1 MLHRSTWLHLRIP
14 FSFYLL
20 PVFVFAC
27 AIVKPADFAV
37 VALIFLLLHLLL
49 YPASNGFN
57 SYFDKDEDSIG
68 GLERPPAVSR
78 ELYWT
83 ALVFDVA
90 ALLLGLI
97 ISWEFSVLLLVYGLA
112 SKAYSHP
119 LTRWKRLPYVGW
131 LVAGFFQGYFTF
143 IMVVV
148 GLTDA
153 GLNELWASHHIF
165 PALLTSAL
173 LWGSYPMTQ
182 VYQHAE
188 DGRRGDETLSRKL
201 GVLGTFHFT
210 AICFSAAS
218 AGFFSYFYTA
228 FGAPVAL
235 IFVVSMVPVLAFFFW
250 WYWQVRKDR
259 TQANFKNTMRLNLYS
274 ALCLNLFFVWLWFS
288 T

>member
-27 AIVKPADFAV
+27 AIVKPVDFAV
-37 VALIFLLLHLLL
+37 AALIFLLLHLLL

-68 GLERPPAVSR
+68 GLEHPPAVSG

-83 ALVFDVA
+83 ALFFDVA

-97 ISWEFSVLLLVYGLA
+97 ISWEFSLMLLVYGLA

-153 GLNELWASHHIF
+153 GLDELWASQHIF

-218 AGFFSYFYTA
+218 GGFFSYFYTT
-228 FGAPVAL
+228 FGATVAL

-274 ALCLNLFFVWLWFS
+274 ALCLNLFFFWLWFS